1 MVYNISAMVVYSDS
15 VEADTEEE
23 AIDLFCADCPYDVDA
38 QTIDCEMDF
47 DEFWSRLDDI
57 EREEYNREMRG
68 D

>member
-68 D
+68 E

>member
-47 DEFWSRLDDI
+47 DEFWSRLNDI
-57 EREEYNREMRG
+57 EREEYNRAMRG